1 MVDIFE
7 TWLSSIVIFS
17 LCSGMLL
24 GLQEIAGAMADP
36 FGVDDTDFDT
46 HKLCY
51 DAYRNAVAYLRAKST
66 TDADAGIGD
75 AEPTVNPIANKSFK
89 SFKSPMVLPPSAA
102 VRAAEL
108 NLPPSKDASS
118 SVSAAG
124 SLYMFS
130 KRVSSQACPQQRA
143 RVV

>member
-17 LCSGMLL
+17 VCCGMLL

-51 DAYRNAVAYLRAKST
+51 DAYRNAVAYLRAKNT

-89 SFKSPMVLPPSAA
+89 SPMPSTA
-102 VRAAEL
+102 VRVAEL
-108 NLPPSKDASS
+108 SLPPSKDASS
-118 SVSAAG
+118 LLDERGGVEHLQGERPAEYEA
-124 SLYMFS
+124 
-130 KRVSSQACPQQRA
+130 
-143 RVV
+143 